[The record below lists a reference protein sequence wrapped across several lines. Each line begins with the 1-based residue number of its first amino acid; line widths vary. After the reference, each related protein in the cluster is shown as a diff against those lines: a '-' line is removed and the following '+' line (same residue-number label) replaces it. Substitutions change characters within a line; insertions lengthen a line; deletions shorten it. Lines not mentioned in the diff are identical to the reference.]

1 MTQFDKDNYM
11 VIKKALEPDIAEFLF
26 NYFMLKRQV
35 TRTFIDTKYISP
47 FNFDYG
53 NFGDTQVPNSFSI
66 YSDTAMETLLLKTQ
80 SIMEEQTGL
89 NLIPTYSYARIYEKG
104 DTLHRH
110 KDRYSC
116 EVSTTM
122 NIGGDSWPIFVEPDI
137 EKGKEN
143 NDGTYSPGNTS
154 GRKVVLEPGDMHPP
168 HTHSN
173 NILSGVF
180 YLTGGPNIIF
190 QDPRSGAS
198 VIDPVAE
205 RTIDN
210 ATVVEYEALPNRM
223 MIFPAW
229 LPHWVPINKMNGNRI
244 SISWNVMLQGKIGQD
259 KQSSTW
265 HDFNDSFK

>member
-154 GRKVVLEPGDMHPP
+154 GRKVVLEPGDM
-168 HTHSN
+168 
-173 NILSGVF
+173 LVYKG
-180 YLTGGPNIIF
+180 
-190 QDPRSGAS
+190 DKC
-198 VIDPVAE
+198 E
-205 RTIDN
+205 
-210 ATVVEYEALPNRM
+210 
-223 MIFPAW
+223 
-229 LPHWVPINKMNGNRI
+229 HWREPFE
-244 SISWNVMLQGKIGQD
+244 GQD
-259 KQSSTW
+259 CVQVFLHYNNADMTGAETNMYDTRPHLGLPSY
-265 HDFNDSFK
+265 FKGLKID